1 VPRLSGS
8 GWPMIGRSDEVR
20 RALTALGGDAEF
32 RGVVLMGDSGVGK
45 STLAHAL
52 ADILESRELTVR
64 FVLCTETG
72 RAVPFGAFYWLTT
85 LATAREPAVMLA
97 AAQRALERE
106 QNLVVAVDDAHLLD
120 PLSASL
126 VYHLAAA
133 GSARLIV
140 TITSGHAVPGPLV
153 ALWKDRLLLNL
164 HVEAFTRQQTELL
177 ARTVLGGD
185 VATELIDELQDRTAG
200 NPLLL
205 RGLLIP
211 GRENGVL
218 VHTDAG
224 WQLHGTLRGDRQL
237 YDLLEARLRSFE
249 PEELEAV
256 EILGAAEVLDWEVMR
271 GLCDADAVGRLERQ
285 GIIQLVADQSHTV
298 ARLFHAVLGEVAI
311 QRAGIVRT
319 RQLNGLLAQ
328 HLQKQMKEAERYS
341 RRVDVRT
348 QVRLA
353 QFMMRSDLAPDLEL
367 IIDAA
372 ASALRMGNID
382 GGAELARF
390 ALDRGGGLR
399 AAIML
404 AEAMF
409 WQGRTDAVDTVLADV
424 DPQGAIELVTAHGC
438 LRATNMFFRG
448 QVEQA
453 RQELLNLRDRIES
466 GATVELITAME
477 VLFAYLSGDVST
489 AVETGLALCA
499 RVDVPPVVKAWAAA
513 PLCWALAYIG
523 RTRDF
528 HRATDAG
535 LRAVELGQSSPL
547 QLIIGVA
554 EALVLTEAGDYSAA
568 ERVRERYAA
577 KPVSAHAGH
586 PAVHVMLGIVNLGR
600 GALASACSAFHHSLS
615 AMTESAPFTWS
626 MVVAAWTA
634 QAEGA
639 RGNHEAAN
647 AALRHSEEAHG
658 PQTAVYLSDLEL
670 ARAWERASVDET
682 AAALRHSLRAAH
694 NARKSGMYAVELRAL
709 HTAVRF
715 GDEKCAARVERL
727 ARILN
732 TRLAEAVAL
741 HARGLA
747 NHDGDLLD
755 VAAAVFVDMGALAFA
770 ADAAAQAAAEH
781 ARKGHRGKKV
791 ESSTRAYGLARQ
803 CGLRTPAVVA
813 TARPLPITSREI
825 EIADLVTAGLSN
837 RQIADRLY
845 ISVRTT
851 EGHLYRIFAKL
862 GINSRD
868 QLIHLL
874 ALNRV
879 GSPDEVRNPDDV
891 MSPVDARD
899 PDDVRA

>member
-1 VPRLSGS
+1 VLRLSGS

-20 RALTALGGDAEF
+20 QALTALEGDADF

-52 ADILESRELTVR
+52 ADILESRDLNVR

-72 RAVPFGAFYWLTT
+72 RTVPFGAFYWLTN
-85 LATAREPAVMLA
+85 LATTCEPAVMLA

-106 QNLVVAVDDAHLLD
+106 ENLVVAVDDAHLLD

-133 GSARLIV
+133 GRARLIV
-140 TITSGHAVPGPLV
+140 TITSGHAVPDPV
-153 ALWKDRLLLNL
+153 TALWKDRLLDTL

-200 NPLLL
+200 NPLFL

-218 VHTDAG
+218 VRTDAG
-224 WQLHGTLRGDRQL
+224 WQLHGSLRGDRQL
-237 YDLLEARLRSFE
+237 YDLLEFRLRSFE

-328 HLQKQMKEAERYS
+328 HLQKQMKEAGRYA

-353 QFMMRSDLAPDLEL
+353 QFMMRSDLTPDLDL
-367 IIDAA
+367 MIDAA
-372 ASALRMGNID
+372 ANALQMGNID

-399 AAIML
+399 AAITH

-409 WQGRTDAVDTVLADV
+409 WQGRTDAVDAVLADI
-424 DPQGAIELVTAHGC
+424 DAEGAIELVIAHGC

-453 RQELLNLRDRIES
+453 WQELLNLRDRVES

-499 RVDVPPVVKAWAAA
+499 RVDVPPVAKAWAAA
-513 PLCWALAYIG
+513 PLCWSLAFTG
-523 RTRDF
+523 RTGDF
-528 HRATDAG
+528 HRTADTG
-535 LRAVELGQSSPL
+535 LRAAELGQSSPL
-547 QLIIGVA
+547 QLLIGVA
-554 EALVLTEAGDYSAA
+554 EALVATQAGDYSAA
-568 ERVRERYAA
+568 ERVRQRYAA

-586 PAVHVMLGIVNLGR
+586 PAVHVMLGLVNLDR

-639 RGNHEAAN
+639 RGNHEAAI

-658 PQTAVYLSDLEL
+658 PQTAVYLSELEL

-715 GDEKCAARVERL
+715 GDQKCAARVERL

-732 TRLAEAVAL
+732 TPLAEAVAF

-747 NHDGDLLD
+747 NQDGDLLD
-755 VAAAVFVDMGALAFA
+755 VAAAVFTDMGALAFA
-770 ADAAAQAAAEH
+770 ADAAAQAAVEH

-791 ESSTRAYGLARQ
+791 ESSTRAYGLARH

-837 RQIADRLY
+837 RQIANRLY

-874 ALNRV
+874 ALNRF
-879 GSPDEVRNPDDV
+879 GSPDDVRNPDDV
-891 MSPVDARD
+891 TSGIQMTS
-899 PDDVRA
+899 